1 MASDFSQAFWSV
13 TVAAGTLE
21 ALPCVCTI
29 TSSSAVLIFLTVA
42 LSKSLPF
49 NLLSGSD
56 SWAFPLSFLF
66 SGITLLMGLDQELRR
81 SLVGGSQHCC
91 CQPMANLPCAG
102 TELPEDLACLSSTA
116 PLIARGHQ
124 WDPEGSGTL
133 NFMVNITPLK
143 GFAQTVSSAIFS
155 LDSCSSKW
163 GGCSQFPVTNGDIE
177 ALLNK

>member
-21 ALPCVCTI
+21 ALSCICTS
-29 TSSSAVLIFLTVA
+29 TSSSAVLIFLTIA

-49 NLLSGSD
+49 NLLSGAD

-66 SGITLLMGLDQELRR
+66 SGITLLMELDQELRR

-91 CQPMANLPCAG
+91 CQLMANLPCAG

-124 WDPEGSGTL
+124 WDLEGSGTQFYGKH
-133 NFMVNITPLK
+133 N
-143 GFAQTVSSAIFS
+143 SSEGLCPNSFFCHLFIRFLLIKAGRMFS
-155 LDSCSSKW
+155 VPSYKW
-163 GGCSQFPVTNGDIE
+163 GY
-177 ALLNK
+177 